1 MKKLNL
7 KSLYNKL
14 AEKNAFWILLSV
26 TLSVLMWTY
35 ITSVEETVQQ
45 NTYSGIPVV
54 FTGEESIR
62 DGRGLI
68 ISDVDTTSVR
78 VKITGN
84 RRSLSKF
91 NASDL
96 QATIDVSRV
105 TQPNE
110 NSWAYELTF
119 PSGVDTSGF
128 TYEYYPDVINFTVEK
143 EAMKNVPVR
152 GVFNGSAAENYIA
165 NSDALIFEPAEIP
178 VYGTES
184 ELEQIAYAW
193 VTLNGENISSTLTE
207 SRPYVFMNSSGEEL
221 KLTHT
226 ITDVESVA
234 TTLTVNTIKEV
245 ALALDIIPG
254 GGATAANCEIKM
266 DIEKVT
272 LSGDADELESMEKL
286 IIGSIDLSDY
296 SEDFEIVIPLQ
307 LAEGVQCITG
317 ETEVTVT
324 GKFKDLSIEEF
335 EATDLRISNLKTGYS
350 AYVVTKKLKVNI
362 RAPQET
368 LDKINA
374 DNIRVVADMTDY
386 TTASGT
392 VKVPAKVYIDGVTG
406 AGAVGDY
413 TLTINISF

>member
-7 KSLYNKL
+7 KKLYD
-14 AEKNAFWILLSV
+14 KNAFWIVLSV
-26 TLSVLMWTY
+26 IASVMLWTY
-35 ITSVEETVQQ
+35 ITSVEETIQQ

-54 FTGEESIR
+54 FSGEESIR
-62 DGRGLI
+62 NTRGLI
-68 ISDVDTTSVR
+68 ISEVDTSSVR

-84 RRSLSKF
+84 RRALSKF
-91 NASDL
+91 NASEL

-105 TQPNE
+105 TQANE

-143 EAMKNVPVR
+143 EASKTVPVK
-152 GVFNGSAAENYIA
+152 GVFNGNAAENYIA
-165 NSDALIFEPAEIP
+165 NSDSMIFEPAEIT

-184 ELEQIAYAW
+184 ELARIDHAW
-193 VTLNGENISSTLTE
+193 VTLFGENIDTTFTE
-207 SRPYVFMNSSGEEL
+207 NRPYVFVDEKGTEL

-226 ITDVESVA
+226 TTDVDSVA

-245 ALALDIIPG
+245 VIALNIIPG
-254 GGATAANCEIKM
+254 GGASEANCEIKM
-266 DIEKVT
+266 DIDKVT
-272 LSGDADELESMEKL
+272 LSGDADELEAMEKL
-286 IIGSIDLSDY
+286 IIGSIDLSEY
-296 SEDFEIVIPLQ
+296 TEDFEIVIPLQ
-307 LAEGVQCITG
+307 LAEGVQCLTG

-324 GKFKDLSIEEF
+324 GKFKDLVIKEF
-335 EATDLRISNLKTGYS
+335 EVTDLRYVELQQGYE
-350 AYVVTKKLKVNI
+350 ARVVTKKLKVNI

-368 LDKINA
+368 LDKIKA
-374 DNIRVVADMTDY
+374 DNIRVVADLTDY

-413 TLTINISF
+413 TLTISISQ

>member
-7 KSLYNKL
+7 KKLY
-14 AEKNAFWILLSV
+14 EKDAFWIIVSLIASILL
-26 TLSVLMWTY
+26 WTY
-35 ITSVEETVQQ
+35 ITSIEETIQQ

-62 DGRGLI
+62 DSRGLI

-78 VKITGN
+78 VKISGN
-84 RRSLSKF
+84 RRALSKF

-105 TQPNE
+105 TQANE

-119 PSGVDTSGF
+119 PGGVDTSGF

-143 EAMKNVPVR
+143 EVSKPVPVK
-152 GVFNGSAAENYIA
+152 GVFNGSAAEKYIA
-165 NSDALIFEPAEIP
+165 NSDSLIFEPSEII

-184 ELEQIAYAW
+184 ELERIDYAW
-193 VTLNGENISSTLTE
+193 VTLFGENVSSNLTE
-207 SRPYVFMNSSGEEL
+207 NRPFVFMDADGQDVQ
-221 KLTHT
+221 TAHT
-226 ITDVESVA
+226 ITDVQTVA

-245 ALALDIIPG
+245 AIALDIIPG
-254 GGATAANCEIKM
+254 GGASEANCEIKM
-266 DIEKVT
+266 DIDKIM
-272 LSGDADELESMEKL
+272 LSGGADELESMEKL
-286 IIGSIDLSDY
+286 IVGTIDLSDY
-296 SEDFEIVIPLQ
+296 AEDFEIIIPLQ
-307 LAEGVQCITG
+307 LAEGVQCVTG
-317 ETEVTVT
+317 ETEVKVT
-324 GKFKDLSIEEF
+324 GKFKDLETKEF
-335 EATDLRISNLKTGYS
+335 EATDLRFTGLKGGYN

-362 RAPQET
+362 RAPKET
-368 LDKINA
+368 LDKVA
-374 DNIRVVADMTDY
+374 AENIRVVADLTDY

-413 TLTINISF
+413 TLTISISV

>member
-1 MKKLNL
+1 MKIAKL
-7 KSLYNKL
+7 KSLYDKL

-26 TLSVLMWTY
+26 IVSLMLWTY
-35 ITSVEETVQQ
+35 ITGVEETVQQ

-62 DGRGLI
+62 NSRGLI

-105 TQPNE
+105 TQANE

-143 EAMKNVPVR
+143 EAFKNVPVK

-165 NSDALIFEPAEIP
+165 NSDTLIFSPAEIP

-184 ELEQIAYAW
+184 ELAQISHAW
-193 VTLNGENISSTLTE
+193 VTLYGDGVDSTLTE
-207 SRPYVFMNSSGEEL
+207 NLPYVFMNAAGEEL
-221 KLTHT
+221 TLHHST
-226 ITDVESVA
+226 TDVETVA
-234 TTLTVNTIKEV
+234 TTMTVNTVKEV
-245 ALALDIIPG
+245 VLALDIIPG
-254 GGATAANCEIKM
+254 GGATAANCDITM
-266 DIEKVT
+266 DIEKIT

-286 IIGSIDLSDY
+286 IIGTIDLSDY
-296 SEDFEIVIPLQ
+296 AEDFKIVIPLQ
-307 LAEGVQCITG
+307 LAEGVQCLTG

-324 GKFKDLSIEEF
+324 GKFKGLETEEF
-335 EATDLRISNLKTGYS
+335 EADDLRFINLQAGYD
-350 AYVVTKKLKVNI
+350 AYVVTKKLKVSI
-362 RAPQET
+362 RAPRET
-368 LDKINA
+368 LDKVTA
-374 DNIRVVADMTDY
+374 DNIRVVADLTDY

-413 TLTINISF
+413 TLTINISL